1 MLKENG
7 DKIPAADK
15 EAIEVCIKDL
25 KEAIESNDTQK
36 IKDKTEAL
44 QNASM
49 KMGEAMYKAQQAQG
63 NPNPAGDQPQEEKK
77 EDVVDADY

>member
-1 MLKENG
+1 M
-7 DKIPAADK
+7 
-15 EAIEVCIKDL
+15 
-25 KEAIESNDTQK
+25 
-36 IKDKTEAL
+36 KDKTEAL

-77 EDVVDADY
+77 EDVVDADYEEVKK

>member
-1 MLKENG
+1 MK
-7 DKIPAADK
+7 DV
-15 EAIEVCIKDL
+15 IEG
-25 KEAIESNDTQK
+25 AYTQK

-49 KMGEAMYKAQQAQG
+49 KMGEAMYKAQQQS

-77 EDVVDADY
+77 EDVVDADYEEVKK